1 MTEFELLTAIADAD
15 GYTDRIALLNGYRR
29 KERNA
34 ADRRITSMKKR
45 GLVSYDLND
54 DTRLKLSTAGYDRL
68 AELEVIDA
76 KEKSEFNRRFII
88 SCISFGALLSSVAA
102 LLVSIFS

>member
-1 MTEFELLTAIADAD
+1 MTEFDLLTAIADTD
-15 GYTDRIALLNGYRR
+15 GYTDRIALLNKCCR

-54 DTRLKLSTAGYDRL
+54 DTRLRLSPAGYDRL
-68 AELEVIDA
+68 AELEVLR
-76 KEKSEFNRRFII
+76 SQSRYEFWRWAITT
-88 SCISFGALLSSVAA
+88 LLSAVAIV
-102 LLVSIFS
+102 VSIAR